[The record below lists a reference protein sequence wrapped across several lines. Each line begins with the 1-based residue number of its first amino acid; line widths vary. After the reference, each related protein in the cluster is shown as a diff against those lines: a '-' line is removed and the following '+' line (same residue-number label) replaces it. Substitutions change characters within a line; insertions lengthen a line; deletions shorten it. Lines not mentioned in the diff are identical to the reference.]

1 MHGCKKGNHEVK
13 TLVLTHVAQCVD
25 MRLAGKWHV
34 TSALLFIVHMITIF
48 FGGLW
53 ECFCEKPRR
62 TLEKT
67 TSQVSISGCV
77 TSCVPKL
84 TRTKKQIGILESAF
98 EISYA

>member
-1 MHGCKKGNHEVK
+1 MK
-13 TLVLTHVAQCVD
+13 TLVLTPVAQCVD

-48 FGGLW
+48 LADYGNASVKSPGVLW
-53 ECFCEKPRR
+53 KRQPARFRLVDMSLHAC
-62 TLEKT
+62 
-67 TSQVSISGCV
+67 Q
-77 TSCVPKL
+77 KL